1 MLWFRNQN
9 KNPMQF
15 LGRLLAAVV
24 STLRLLKWTQTLG
37 MVAAASLVL
46 PTTAQSISG
55 TFQCQSIVIN
65 FYIRMPI
72 SRMS

>member
-1 MLWFRNQN
+1 MLWFRFQN
-9 KNPMQF
+9 NYPMQLSDRF
-15 LGRLLAAVV
+15 HATIV
-24 STLRLLKWTQTLG
+24 SIRRQLNWAQTLG